1 MYMHDFN
8 KELESNLEEI
18 NCEQIAFFLWL
29 FSLRILPF
37 LGEDK
42 TFSFWDDTD
51 LMKNIYAIFIALDE
65 MSLSVLRQS
74 NQNLKG
80 ICSYR
85 NVS

>member
-1 MYMHDFN
+1 MHDFN

-42 TFSFWDDTD
+42 TFSFWDDTE
-51 LMKNIYAIFIALDE
+51 IGRAH
-65 MSLSVLRQS
+65 V
-74 NQNLKG
+74 
-80 ICSYR
+80 
-85 NVS
+85 